1 MQLNTYAHNYEE
13 LCAGF
18 RWNVPA
24 RYNIA
29 WDCCGRWA
37 QERSRFALYY
47 EDESGQTAA
56 YSFWDLQGEA
66 NRLSNVLA
74 ALGVQRGDRVAIMLP
89 QRPETAVAYI
99 ACWQMGAIAVP
110 LSHLCGPEALHYRLE
125 DSAAYAVIVDSAS
138 LPALWAVRDKL
149 PRLRHVIGVAG
160 ARASGMHDWERLR
173 EHASSRYRIVD
184 TAADDPA
191 LIIYASGTTGNAKGA
206 LLAQRTLLGSLA
218 GFVCSHDFFPQPGD
232 MFWSPADWAWTDGL
246 FGALLP
252 TWHFGMPILACHGG
266 FDPQRA
272 FHLIEKYGVRNAF
285 LLPPAL
291 ELMMKAVPE
300 PRKDHVVELRSIVCG
315 GEPLGEA
322 LFHWAGEQLDV
333 AINEIFG
340 QTEINYVAGGCAAV
354 YPPKPGA
361 IGRPYPGHRVTVI
374 DAAGN
379 PAPAGEVGEIAV
391 CRRVG
396 DEADPVF
403 MLGYWNNP
411 AATAEKFIAA
421 GGESWGRTGDLG
433 KTDAEG
439 YIWYQ
444 GRADGVFNSAGDA
457 GASPRSR

>member
-1 MQLNTYAHNYEE
+1 MQLNPYANSYEE

-74 ALGVQRGDRVAIMLP
+74 ALGVQHGDRVAIMLP

-99 ACWQMGAIAVP
+99 ACLQMGVIAVP
-110 LSHLCGPEALHYRLE
+110 LSHRLGPEALHYRLE
-125 DSAAYAVIVDSAS
+125 DSAASAAIVDAAS
-138 LPALWAVRDKL
+138 LAALWVVRDKL

-160 ARASGMHDWERLR
+160 ARESGVREWERLR

-191 LIIYASGTTGNAKGA
+191 LIIYAGGTTGIAKGA
-206 LLAQRTLLGSLA
+206 LLAQRTLLGNLP

-232 MFWSPADWAWTDGL
+232 MFWSPADWAWTAGL

-252 TWHFGMPILACHGG
+252 AWHFGMPILAYPGR

-285 LLPPAL
+285 LLPSAL
-291 ELMMKAVPE
+291 ELMMKAVPQ
-300 PRKDHVVELRSIVCG
+300 PRKDYVVELRSITSG
-315 GEPLGEA
+315 GAALGEA
-322 LFHWAGEQLDV
+322 VCHWARQQLGV
-333 AINEIFG
+333 TINEVFG
-340 QTEINYVAGGCAAV
+340 QTEINYVVGGCAAV
-354 YPPKPGA
+354 YLPRPGA
-361 IGRPYPGHRVTVI
+361 IGRPYPGHRVALI

-379 PAPAGEVGEIAV
+379 FAAAGEVGEIAV
-391 CRRVG
+391 CRRIG

-403 MLGYWNNP
+403 MLGYWNDS
-411 AATAEKFIAA
+411 AATAEKFIDA

-439 YIWYQ
+439 YIRYQ
-444 GRADGVFNSAGDA
+444 GRADDVFNSAGDS
-457 GASPRSR
+457 GASPRG